1 MSLEKIDFKDYPDE
15 TTPID
20 ANNLNQVQ
28 TNVENALNEEKSSRE
43 EAITSEQTA
52 REEAINNVK
61 IQKPTLYVF
70 TKKSGSIT
78 LNAWATMCEDLS
90 VDLEVGEYLL
100 IFCAGITGSASG
112 LTTFN
117 PVVGGSRTA
126 IHTRN
131 SVPIG
136 NSLQT
141 NAQCKVPLTVETAKQ
156 YTFNIH
162 EYANAAHT
170 VSTAGLYIYK
180 LS

>member
-1 MSLEKIDFKDYPDE
+1 MEKINF
-15 TTPID
+15 
-20 ANNLNQVQ
+20 ANSKEPALNGTNLNQLQ
-28 TNVENALNEEKSSRE
+28 TNVENAINEEKNARE
-43 EAITSEQTA
+43 NAISSEQTDRA
-52 REEAINNVK
+52 EAINNAK

-70 TKKSGSIT
+70 TKKSGSIA
-78 LNAWATMCEDLS
+78 LNTWSTMCEDLS

-100 IFCAGITGSASG
+100 VFCAGVTGSASG

-117 PVVGGSRTA
+117 PVVGGTKTA

-141 NAQCKVPLTVETAKQ
+141 NAQCKVPLTVETAAK

-170 VSTAGLYIYK
+170 VATAGLYIYK